1 MSPTRSAGPSQLPML
16 ASPPPRPPRSPPSP
30 AGVEGPVRTHPCA
43 HTLLGEQLIDILTHA
58 SLAGFAAELETVRL
72 LGNTTCETRER
83 VPSRRDSGYALEAPC
98 GASAVHGVWR
108 EDTQLIRA
116 ASRSKDARVRA
127 LVVSG
132 APHASAG
139 GTRARPHGR
148 ERLGASALSRRCSRP
163 CLNPV
168 GTLRLHLVAS
178 DPGPCRIDLPSCLLN
193 CSHPQRNVGL
203 QPEEISRKDACGHL

>member
-72 LGNTTCETRER
+72 LGNTTFGDPRACCRPGVTQEMR
-83 VPSRRDSGYALEAPC
+83 SRRSAAQR

-108 EDTQLIRA
+108 DDTQLIRA

-132 APHASAG
+132 ATHASAG
-139 GTRARPHGR
+139 RTRTCPRGRVGER

-168 GTLRLHLVAS
+168 GTLRLNLVAS

-193 CSHPQRNVGL
+193 CSHPQRECRHCN
-203 QPEEISRKDACGHL
+203 RKT